1 VSAAK
6 PLNYVSQTVR
16 PTAGAEPAA
25 IPSWDADRSGAGL
38 RTADAWSARRPDC
51 QRPAPTGTTRPAD
64 VRRALLFSDGLGRL
78 GYFTRL

>member
-1 VSAAK
+1 VVSAAK

-38 RTADAWSARRPDC
+38 RTADAVVGA
-51 QRPAPTGTTRPAD
+51 AP
-64 VRRALLFSDGLGRL
+64 
-78 GYFTRL
+78 